1 MINYYKQLPN
11 LFKVNSETKSIEQVN
26 NAVDSKSMSW
36 VDKDT
41 AYSIISKAIEENK
54 IEISTE
60 EEFNTARQEV
70 LAYLSSL

>member
-1 MINYYKQLPN
+1 MITYYKQTPN

-26 NAVDSKSMSW
+26 NAIDSKSMSW

-41 AYSIISKAIEENK
+41 AYGIISKAIEENK

-70 LAYLSSL
+70 LSHFSSL